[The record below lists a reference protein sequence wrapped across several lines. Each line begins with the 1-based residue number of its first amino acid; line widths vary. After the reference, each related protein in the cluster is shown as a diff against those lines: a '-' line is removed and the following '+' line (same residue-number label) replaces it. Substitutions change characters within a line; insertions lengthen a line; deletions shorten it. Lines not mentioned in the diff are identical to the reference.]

1 MISNSNI
8 NARDLYRYSIFF
20 RNYIS
25 NVAEDTLKNG
35 ITLNSIDTA
44 FNVNDALE
52 TLKIELKEALL
63 QCLISYRFNGVGYI
77 LVKTADVLED
87 LHLSVNLELPIGF
100 MYLDY
105 NNVRDEGPDF
115 NYITYTFK
123 INTDEKISY
132 RELKIHKSR
141 VIIHSNYDYILKAYS
156 PCYTQSFLLNI
167 YLFEQ
172 IYKEIERRIEQH
184 NFLFYKDESLVALQ
198 DALSDVTTSL
208 ELLTKGVNY
217 KPSIFSNLFKSNVD
231 ENQNHIS
238 TFKSVNSDLERE
250 LTRLK
255 SNLNNNG
262 IFYSGTPDAS
272 LEVIKYD
279 LTYLKEA
286 LTLVKAKIGADTKEP
301 LTRSFNEQTKGLG
314 NDGKGDRSNYYD
326 FLKSVQEQIEVTINS
341 KLVKYFNLKMH
352 FNSLYVLSEEEKIER
367 DMRLLEMYD
376 KYVALMLHPA
386 LSTVDKAN
394 LQDRLFIKIKGD

>member
-1 MISNSNI
+1 MRVNFKISANE
-8 NARDLYRYSIFF
+8 LYHYSIFF

-35 ITLNSIDTA
+35 ITLNSINTVI
-44 FNVNDALE
+44 NINDALE
-52 TLKIELKEALL
+52 ALKIELKTALL

-87 LHLSVNLELPIGF
+87 LHLSVNRELPTGF

-105 NNVRDEGPDF
+105 NSVRDEGPDF
-115 NYITYTFK
+115 NYITYNFK
-123 INTDEKISY
+123 INTDEKIYY
-132 RELKIHKSR
+132 REVKLHKSR
-141 VIIHSNYDYILKAYS
+141 VIIHSNYDYTLKAYS

-167 YLFEQ
+167 YLFEE
-172 IYKEIERRIEQH
+172 IYKEIERRIGQH
-184 NFLFYKDESLVALQ
+184 NFLFYKDESLTTLQ
-198 DALSDVTTSL
+198 DALSDATNSL

-217 KPSIFSNLFKSNVD
+217 KPSIFSNLFKRNVD
-231 ENQNHIS
+231 EEQSHIS
-238 TFKSVNSDLERE
+238 TLKSVNRDLERE
-250 LTRLK
+250 LTRLI
-255 SNLNNNG
+255 SNINNNG

-286 LTLVKAKIGADTKEP
+286 LALVKAKIGADTKEP

-326 FLKSVQEQIEVTINS
+326 FLKSVQEELEISCNS
-341 KLVKYFNLKMH
+341 KLIKYFDLKMH

-367 DMRLLEMYD
+367 DMKLLEMYD
-376 KYVALMLHPA
+376 KYASLMLNPA
-386 LSTVDKAN
+386 LSTVDKTN
-394 LQDRLFIKIKGD
+394 LQDKLFMKIKGD